1 MNEVSKIKFGY
12 RMKALS
18 FLNYQFSI
26 SLLVFSFLALA
37 FLSSC
42 NQDKLKTDAS
52 GVFESDEVI
61 VSAEQSGKI
70 LALPIKEGDIIPKGN
85 VVGNIDI
92 SNIELQKQQV
102 QATIQALKQKT
113 TNPTPQIELVK
124 KQLTVQEVQLAQ
136 QLREKTRTE
145 NLLKADAATQKQ
157 LDDIN
162 SQIDQLQ
169 KQIAVSK
176 QQIVLDNSNIST
188 QNRTI
193 FSEKDPLEK
202 SVAQIQDQINKGQI
216 INPISGTVLT
226 KYALEGEMTTVGK
239 AIYKIANLDT
249 ITLRGYITGSQLS
262 NVKLG
267 QQVKVYIDSGTKNYK
282 EYSGQISWISDK
294 SEFTPKTIQTKD
306 ERANLVYAVKIRVK
320 NDGYIK
326 LGMYGEVKL

>member
-1 MNEVSKIKFGY
+1 MENKRTLIHRKLNT
-12 RMKALS
+12 KALS
-18 FLNYQFSI
+18 I
-26 SLLVFSFLALA
+26 VALVFLFG
-37 FLSSC
+37 C
-42 NQDKLKTDAS
+42 NQNKLQTDAS

-70 LALPIKEGDIIPKGN
+70 LSLPIKEGDTISQGKI
-85 VVGNIDI
+85 VGNIDI
-92 SNIELQKQQV
+92 SNIQLQKAQV
-102 QATIQALKQKT
+102 QATIQALKEKT
-113 TNPTPQIELVK
+113 TNPVPQIDLVK
-124 KQLTVQEVQLAQ
+124 KQLAVQESQLAQ

-162 SQIDQLQ
+162 SMIDQLQ

-176 QQIVLDNSNIST
+176 QQIALDNSNIST

-216 INPISGTVLT
+216 VNPITGTVLV
-226 KYALEGEMTTVGK
+226 KYALEGEMTTIGK
-239 AIYKIANLDT
+239 ALYKIANVDT
-249 ITLRGYITGSQLS
+249 ITLRAYITGSQLS

-267 QQVKVYIDSGTKNYK
+267 EQVKVYIDSGAKNYK
-282 EYSGQISWISDK
+282 EYSGFISWISDK

-306 ERANLVYAVKIRVK
+306 ERANLVYAIKIRVK

-326 LGMYGEVKL
+326 IGMYGEVKF